1 MEAGFGTYNHK
12 KALIALL
19 FLLQLSSAAAYGG
32 KKKSKFLE
40 AYPMVFKFLLFWWCV
55 FVFAVMTV
63 YIIDH
68 LMYKKFGPAKVVW
81 RAERFFKGV
90 SREELWAQLADPS
103 KWSKDHPV
111 LQTADISLVS
121 NMHDP
126 PTTPDK
132 EANEA
137 EEISKAKE
145 ESHENSDPHFGEN
158 AFETPKKRCEPIEL
172 GPLRKGHGM
181 LLRHKADSGPQAGRV
196 FCLRECSQIE
206 EPVEGPFLLVMRTIE
221 GGLGY
226 PFLENTEISEVE
238 MFPSEDGTVRC
249 KMTGMADVT
258 SRIFRWWAGLQK
270 DSQASAVAFLESLD
284 QVSAVREKS

>member
-1 MEAGFGTYNHK
+1 MAFFERYSHK
-12 KALIALL
+12 KALTALL
-19 FLLQLSSAAAYGG
+19 LLLQLSSAAAYGG

-81 RAERFFKGV
+81 RAERFFKGI
-90 SREELWAQLADPS
+90 SREDLWAQLADPS

-111 LQTADISLVS
+111 MQTADITLVS
-121 NMHDP
+121 NMRDP
-126 PTTPDK
+126 PSTDK
-132 EANEA
+132 EENEA
-137 EEISKAKE
+137 EEMSKEKE
-145 ESHENSDPHFGEN
+145 PNEEHFGEN
-158 AFETPKKRCEPIEL
+158 AFENTKKKCQPIEL
-172 GPLRKGHGM
+172 GPLKKGHGM
-181 LLRHKADSGPQAGRV
+181 LLRHKPDSGPQAGRV
-196 FCLRECSQIE
+196 FCLRECAQIE
-206 EPVEGPFLLVMRTIE
+206 EPADGPFLLVMRTIE

-238 MFPSEDGTVRC
+238 MFPSEDGAVRC
-249 KMTGMADVT
+249 KMSGMADVT

-284 QVSAVREKS
+284 QVKDKS